1 MRKIIIFILF
11 FSLSYAL
18 ELTVVAE
25 GFRNAQGLARIAVFS
40 SAQGF
45 PDRPTDNRYAAS
57 VKIFDGSARVRFA
70 GLPQGDYAV
79 SVLHDEDL
87 DAKIKLGFMGI
98 PQEGYGISNG
108 GKASFGP
115 PKYEESLVKLRKNRE
130 LVKIRINY

>member
-1 MRKIIIFILF
+1 MRKLIFFILF
-11 FSLSYAL
+11 FSLSYAV

-45 PDRPTDNRYAAS
+45 PDRPTNNRYSAS
-57 VKIFDGSARVRFA
+57 VKIVDGMARVKFSD
-70 GLPQGDYAV
+70 LSQGDYAV

-87 DAKIKLGFMGI
+87 DENIQLGFMGI

-108 GKASFGP
+108 GKTIFGP
-115 PKYEESLVKLRKNRE
+115 PKFEESLVKLRKNKE
-130 LVKIRINY
+130 LVKIRVNY